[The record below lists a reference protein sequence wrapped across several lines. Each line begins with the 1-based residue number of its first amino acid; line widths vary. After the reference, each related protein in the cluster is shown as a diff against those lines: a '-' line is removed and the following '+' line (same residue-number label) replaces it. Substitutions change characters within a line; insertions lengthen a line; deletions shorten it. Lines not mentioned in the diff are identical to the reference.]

1 MLATGREPRIQM
13 RQQPIDTTC
22 DHHRWTPHD
31 GGDRS
36 GFVDAHRDLVERA
49 RASHGCIHLAI
60 TADSVDPRRVNN
72 VEVWTA
78 SDALEA
84 WRARANAP
92 HTGIAIEDP
101 AMARYEAVDG
111 GPLFP

>member
-1 MLATGREPRIQM
+1 MAET
-13 RQQPIDTTC
+13 
-22 DHHRWTPHD
+22 
-31 GGDRS
+31 DRDR
-36 GFVDAHRDLVERA
+36 FVDAHRDLVERS
-49 RASHGCIHLAI
+49 RASDGCIHLAI

-72 VEVWTA
+72 VEVWTD

-92 HTGIAIEDP
+92 HTGIAIEDQ
-101 AMARYEAVDG
+101 AMAPYQAVDG

>member
-36 GFVDAHRDLVERA
+36 GPLHRRPPRPRGERP
-49 RASHGCIHLAI
+49 RASDGCIHLAI

-72 VEVWTA
+72 VEVWTD

-84 WRARANAP
+84 WRARQRPPTLASLSRTKRWP
-92 HTGIAIEDP
+92 
-101 AMARYEAVDG
+101 
-111 GPLFP
+111 

>member
-1 MLATGREPRIQM
+1 VIVIAGHLTMAET
-13 RQQPIDTTC
+13 
-22 DHHRWTPHD
+22 
-31 GGDRS
+31 DRDR
-36 GFVDAHRDLVERA
+36 FVDAHCDLVERA
-49 RASHGCIHLAI
+49 RASGGCIHLAI

-72 VEVWTA
+72 VEVWID

-84 WRARANAP
+84 WRARQRP
-92 HTGIAIEDP
+92 HFGIAIEDQ

>member
-1 MLATGREPRIQM
+1 M
-13 RQQPIDTTC
+13 
-22 DHHRWTPHD
+22 
-31 GGDRS
+31 
-36 GFVDAHRDLVERA
+36 ERA
-49 RASHGCIHLAI
+49 RASDGCIHLAI

-72 VEVWTA
+72 VEVWTD

-92 HTGIAIEDP
+92 HTGIAIEDQ
-101 AMARYEAVDG
+101 AMAPYQAVDG